1 VTSAATPPANR
12 SRATLAIAAAIV
24 GALVV
29 LFFVFANVYTDVLW
43 FDQLGYLPVLTTQW
57 IATGAMFLIGFF
69 GMFLP
74 VWASLQIAYRSRPM
88 YAKLDSQLDRYQEIV
103 EPLRKV
109 AMIGI
114 PAVLGL
120 FAGVT
125 AAGQWQT
132 ALQWLHRT
140 AFGTLDPQF
149 GLDVSFFVYELP
161 FYRGIIA
168 FASAAVLLSALAAIA
183 TSYLYGA
190 IRVNGREIRISRTA
204 RIQVAVTAAIYIAL
218 QGVSIWF
225 DQYATV
231 ISPSDG
237 FLAIGAG
244 FTEANATIPS
254 RGILAGIA
262 LLVAVLFIVTAIIG
276 RWRLPIVG
284 TALLIVSGLL
294 IGSVYPWVVQRFQVE
309 PSARTIEA
317 PYIERN
323 IAATRD
329 AYGVADIEEQSYD
342 AVTDATAGAL
352 REDAETTANI
362 RIIDPALVTDAFA
375 QLEQFRQY
383 YQFPDF
389 LDVDR
394 YEIDGQTQ
402 DTVISLRE
410 LNPDGQTSQN
420 WYNNTI
426 VFTHGYGVVAAYGN
440 QRTDDGSPAFLEG
453 GIPASGSLTAELG
466 EYEPRIY
473 FGEFSP
479 AYSIVGGGDD
489 LELDFP
495 SEGDS
500 DQSGNATYTF
510 TGDGGP
516 ALDNVFKRLLY
527 AIKFQSEQI
536 FLSEAV
542 TDESQI
548 LYDRDPLERVQKA
561 APYLTLDSDPY
572 PAIVDGR
579 IQWIV
584 DGYTTT
590 ASYPYSTQVA
600 LSEAIADTYTP
611 APAFP
616 LDQINYIR
624 NSVKATVD
632 AYDGSV
638 TLYAWDTE
646 DPILQTW
653 QKVFPTTIVSAD
665 EMSADLL
672 SHVRYP
678 ADLFKVQRNV
688 LGAYHVTDP
697 GSFFSTDDEWRTPND
712 PISPAANP
720 TLQPP
725 YYLTM
730 QVPGAEAPGFTLY
743 STFIP
748 RTASDNERNVLT
760 GYLAANADP
769 GEDYGKLT
777 LLTLPS
783 QTIPGPGQVQNQFN
797 SDTEVANQLALLQ
810 RGETEV
816 LRGNLLTLPVGG
828 GFLYVQPIYVQSTGE
843 TSFPLLRKVLVAF
856 GDEIAFED
864 TLDQALD
871 ALFEGDSGANA
882 GDGDVDPTLP
892 DPTDPTDPTE
902 PTEPT
907 DPTDPG
913 VEISAELAQALR
925 DARDALLEREAAYAA
940 NDLVA
945 AAEADERLQAALE
958 RAIALSD

>member
-1 VTSAATPPANR
+1 MTSTATPPANR
-12 SRATLAIAAAIV
+12 SRATLAISAAIIGV
-24 GALVV
+24 LVV
-29 LFFVFANVYTDVLW
+29 LFFVFANVYTDILW
-43 FDQLGYLPVLTTQW
+43 FDQLGYLNVLTTQW
-57 IATGAMFLIGFF
+57 FATG
-69 GMFLP
+69 GMFLVGFVGMFVP
-74 VWASLQIAYRSRPM
+74 VWASLQIAYRARPM
-88 YAKLDSQLDRYQEIV
+88 YAKLNSQLDRYQEVV
-103 EPLRKV
+103 EPLRRV
-109 AMIGI
+109 AMFGI

-125 AAGQWQT
+125 VAGQWQMV
-132 ALQWLHRT
+132 LQWYNRT
-140 AFGTLDPQF
+140 EFGQLDPQF
-149 GLDVSFFVYELP
+149 GLDISFFVYELP
-161 FYRGIIA
+161 FWRGVIA
-168 FASAAVLLSALAAIA
+168 FASAVVLLAGLAAVA

-190 IRVNGREIRISRTA
+190 ISVTGREIRISRTA
-204 RIQVAVTAAIYIAL
+204 RIQLAVTAALYIAL

-231 ISPSDG
+231 IQPSDG

-244 FTEANATIPS
+244 YTEVNSTIPS

-262 LLVAVLFIVTAIIG
+262 LLVAALFVITAVIG

-284 TALLIVSGLL
+284 TALLLISGLL
-294 IGSVYPWVVQRFQVE
+294 IGSVYPWIVQRFQVE
-309 PSARTIEA
+309 PNAREFEA
-317 PYIERN
+317 PFIERN
-323 IAATRD
+323 IQATRD
-329 AYGVADIEEQSYD
+329 AYNVSGIEEISYD
-342 AVTDATAGAL
+342 AVTDAEQGAL

-383 YQFPDF
+383 YQFPEF

-394 YEIDGQTQ
+394 YEVDGRTQ

-440 QRTDDGSPAFLEG
+440 QRTDDGRPLFLEG
-453 GIPASGSLTAELG
+453 GIPADGSLTGELG
-466 EYEPRIY
+466 EYQPRIY

-495 SEGDS
+495 SEGS
-500 DQSGNATYTF
+500 GEQEGNATYTF

-527 AIKFQSEQI
+527 AMKFQSEQI

-548 LYDRDPLERVQKA
+548 LYDRHPLDRVQKA

-579 IQWIV
+579 VVWVV

-590 ASYPYSTQVA
+590 ANYPYSTTVA
-600 LSEAIADTYTP
+600 LSQAIADTYTP

-653 QKVFPTTIVSAD
+653 QKIF
-665 EMSADLL
+665 
-672 SHVRYP
+672 
-678 ADLFKVQRNV
+678 
-688 LGAYHVTDP
+688 
-697 GSFFSTDDEWRTPND
+697 
-712 PISPAANP
+712 
-720 TLQPP
+720 
-725 YYLTM
+725 
-730 QVPGAEAPGFTLY
+730 
-743 STFIP
+743 
-748 RTASDNERNVLT
+748 
-760 GYLAANADP
+760 
-769 GEDYGKLT
+769 
-777 LLTLPS
+777 
-783 QTIPGPGQVQNQFN
+783 
-797 SDTEVANQLALLQ
+797 
-810 RGETEV
+810 
-816 LRGNLLTLPVGG
+816 
-828 GFLYVQPIYVQSTGE
+828 
-843 TSFPLLRKVLVAF
+843 
-856 GDEIAFED
+856 
-864 TLDQALD
+864 
-871 ALFEGDSGANA
+871 
-882 GDGDVDPTLP
+882 
-892 DPTDPTDPTE
+892 
-902 PTEPT
+902 
-907 DPTDPG
+907 
-913 VEISAELAQALR
+913 
-925 DARDALLEREAAYAA
+925 
-940 NDLVA
+940 
-945 AAEADERLQAALE
+945 
-958 RAIALSD
+958 